1 MNRKVFPLE
10 LYRRVLKR
18 AKLDEDF
25 YHAIISE
32 YIELLD
38 EHYELHNLEESVTD
52 WESENPSYIDSL
64 LTTGNYNGWF
74 NLYTHHFYCTVYAL
88 FLQSTSLKKMTTSI
102 PTYDLPQSPI
112 LIVGFF
118 GILFTLVLLYFVN
131 RAYFNSP
138 LNQDRK

>member
-38 EHYELHNLEESVTD
+38 EHYGIDNLEESVAD
-52 WESENPSYIDSL
+52 WEDENPSYIDSL
-64 LTTGNYNGWF
+64 ITIG
-74 NLYTHHFYCTVYAL
+74 
-88 FLQSTSLKKMTTSI
+88 
-102 PTYDLPQSPI
+102 D
-112 LIVGFF
+112 
-118 GILFTLVLLYFVN
+118 
-131 RAYFNSP
+131 
-138 LNQDRK
+138 

>member
-32 YIELLD
+32 YIELLND
-38 EHYELHNLEESVTD
+38 KEQNNLNESVTA

-64 LTTGNYNGWF
+64 LTTGN
-74 NLYTHHFYCTVYAL
+74 
-88 FLQSTSLKKMTTSI
+88 
-102 PTYDLPQSPI
+102 
-112 LIVGFF
+112 
-118 GILFTLVLLYFVN
+118 
-131 RAYFNSP
+131 
-138 LNQDRK
+138 